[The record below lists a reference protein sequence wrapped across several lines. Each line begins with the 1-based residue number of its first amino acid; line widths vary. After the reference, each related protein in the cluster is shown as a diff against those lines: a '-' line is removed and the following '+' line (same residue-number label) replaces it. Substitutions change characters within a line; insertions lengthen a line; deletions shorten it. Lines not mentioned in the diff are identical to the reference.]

1 MLALAFASFAPLP
14 AWAASATVTLSDP
27 VPTLLDGPEVTSDV
41 NRLAT
46 GARPV
51 EGVAA
56 DGVSRIVI
64 AVSATNAGQPF
75 TFTIY
80 NDQSA
85 PSASTAENGA
95 LAAAGSGQFDHNQ
108 LATAAVTTAEGA
120 MAFVIY
126 RAPIDFARPGGA
138 DDNKSERSVSIH
150 WHSGTTGSGTI
161 PITILR
167 PPVVL
172 VHGLWS
178 DPSAW
183 ENFTPLIGDPRFA
196 LFRADYGSLAV
207 SVSSATPTFSGM
219 NTVSA
224 HALGLAFNARY
235 VAPQIDSFV
244 NSFKTGHNPANLSVA
259 AVQADVVAHSMGG
272 IVTRTMPITVGFGS
286 ATTFGHGNI
295 QKLITVDTPHL
306 GSPLI
311 GDFISDGNSNP
322 NKCLRGLFGSKGMYA
337 LSSVETPAGR
347 KIDGAFG
354 DMLGNGSGDDL
365 SPALQALLP
374 SATKPSLQTP
384 PLPTAF
390 IGAVAGPTQLG
401 GLDTCHATW
410 KDNDRPPQCK
420 IYAVIQIFCGSDPL
434 VKNLT
439 AAGWKNNVMMGP
451 SDALVPLPS
460 EYANHTQVISPLTA
474 IHSKGLELLG
484 LKGPAVL
491 ESTSGAA
498 AKAISLLNTWV
509 AKSPTFTGLR

>member
-1 MLALAFASFAPLP
+1 MTWHKRFTLLSRGTGATTLLALAFASFAPLP

-161 PITILR
+161 PITILP

-178 DPSAW
+178 DPPAW

-311 GDFISDGNSNP
+311 GEDR
-322 NKCLRGLFGSKGMYA
+322 K
-337 LSSVETPAGR
+337 SV
-347 KIDGAFG
+347 
-354 DMLGNGSGDDL
+354 
-365 SPALQALLP
+365 
-374 SATKPSLQTP
+374 
-384 PLPTAF
+384 
-390 IGAVAGPTQLG
+390 V
-401 GLDTCHATW
+401 
-410 KDNDRPPQCK
+410 
-420 IYAVIQIFCGSDPL
+420 
-434 VKNLT
+434 
-439 AAGWKNNVMMGP
+439 
-451 SDALVPLPS
+451 
-460 EYANHTQVISPLTA
+460 
-474 IHSKGLELLG
+474 
-484 LKGPAVL
+484 
-491 ESTSGAA
+491 
-498 AKAISLLNTWV
+498 
-509 AKSPTFTGLR
+509 